1 MKGLYVLLSFALLAI
16 PVHAQGI
23 SSSEEPI
30 DLEAL
35 YQQIDDAISL
45 SPESAITMPGCTF
58 MENWRHTPS
67 VRTYAS
73 VISISRI
80 CIVIQS

>member
-45 SPESAITMPGCTF
+45 SPQYVAERERQISVCRDSF
-58 MENWRHTPS
+58 LMECAKRHQC
-67 VRTYAS
+67 RT
-73 VISISRI
+73 VILGTILP
-80 CIVIQS
+80 

>member
-45 SPESAITMPGCTF
+45 SPEYVSEREREITACRDSF
-58 MENWRHTPS
+58 LMEKHQEARLLLAENGEKRHP
-67 VRTYAS
+67 
-73 VISISRI
+73 
-80 CIVIQS
+80 

>member
-1 MKGLYVLLSFALLAI
+1 MKGLYLLIAMALLAI

-45 SPESAITMPGCTF
+45 SPQYVAERERQISVCRDSFLTE
-58 MENWRHTPS
+58 ENQEARLLLAENGEKGHS
-67 VRTYAS
+67 
-73 VISISRI
+73 
-80 CIVIQS
+80 

>member
-1 MKGLYVLLSFALLAI
+1 MKGLYVLLSFALLAN

-45 SPESAITMPGCTF
+45 SPEYVAERERQISVCRDSF
-58 MENWRHTPS
+58 LMEKHQEARLLLAENGEKRHP
-67 VRTYAS
+67 
-73 VISISRI
+73 
-80 CIVIQS
+80 

>member
-45 SPESAITMPGCTF
+45 SPEYVSEREREITACRDSFLT
-58 MENWRHTPS
+58 ECAKRHQC
-67 VRTYAS
+67 RT
-73 VISISRI
+73 VILGTILP
-80 CIVIQS
+80 

>member
-1 MKGLYVLLSFALLAI
+1 MKGLYLLIVMALLAI

-45 SPESAITMPGCTF
+45 SPEYVSEREREITACRDSF
-58 MENWRHTPS
+58 LMECAKRHQC
-67 VRTYAS
+67 RT
-73 VISISRI
+73 VILGTILP
-80 CIVIQS
+80 